1 MRIVSELKS
10 KFPVSNIIIKLTNIF
25 GELLDL
31 LFIMFV
37 SFIKNYFDMAYLF
50 FRCFGTI
57 FFIIIN
63 KMKTI

>member
-25 GELLDL
+25 GELLNIL
-31 LFIMFV
+31 LIMFV
-37 SFIKNYFDMAYLF
+37 SFIKNYFDIASLF
-50 FRCFGTI
+50 LRCFYTV

>member
-10 KFPVSNIIIKLTNIF
+10 KLSVSNIIIKLTNIF
-25 GELLDL
+25 GELLDIL
-31 LFIMFV
+31 LIMFV
-37 SFIKNYFDMAYLF
+37 SFIKNYFDIAFLF
-50 FRCFGTI
+50 FRGFGII

>member
-1 MRIVSELKS
+1 MRIVSELSNKL
-10 KFPVSNIIIKLTNIF
+10 PVSNIIIKLTNIF
-25 GELLDL
+25 GELLDI

-37 SFIKNYFDMAYLF
+37 SFIKNYFDIAYLF
-50 FRCFGTI
+50 SGVLVQS

>member
-10 KFPVSNIIIKLTNIF
+10 KLPVSNIIIKLTNIF

-37 SFIKNYFDMAYLF
+37 SFIKKLF
-50 FRCFGTI
+50 
-57 FFIIIN
+57 
-63 KMKTI
+63 

>member
-10 KFPVSNIIIKLTNIF
+10 KLSVSNIIIKLTNIF
-25 GELLDL
+25 GKLLDI

-37 SFIKNYFDMAYLF
+37 NFIKNYFDIASLF
-50 FRCFGTI
+50 LRCFYTV